1 MKFNDIELP
10 ADLQD
15 KDKGCQIIRDN
26 AEIIFKLDEEY
37 GKIRVSGWP
46 GGPNVLA
53 FIPEEF
59 RENWDKEFNWF
70 IRANN
75 LFDEV
80 YKSSS
85 GEGHYKYNIIRGD
98 WKHNFAE
105 HYIADGSLLIS
116 TPSHLALTSAL
127 WPDREPEQRAGPISV
142 PPHSTSSPR
151 LGRAAQDRLIN
162 TMYNERCAQ
171 GHTTSSN
178 ESENNYCNSVLES
191 FPLSPAREP
200 PNNFSVDW
208 RPRDKCHFWPC

>member
-1 MKFNDIELP
+1 MLCSYSSP
-10 ADLQD
+10 
-15 KDKGCQIIRDN
+15 
-26 AEIIFKLDEEY
+26 
-37 GKIRVSGWP
+37 WP
-46 GGPNVLA
+46 GLIWSVNAPTRLSREVSETNRFLWVL
-53 FIPEEF
+53 
-59 RENWDKEFNWF
+59 
-70 IRANN
+70 
-75 LFDEV
+75 
-80 YKSSS
+80 
-85 GEGHYKYNIIRGD
+85 
-98 WKHNFAE
+98 
-105 HYIADGSLLIS
+105 ADGSLLIS

-127 WPDREPEQRAGPISV
+127 WPDREPEQRTGPISV